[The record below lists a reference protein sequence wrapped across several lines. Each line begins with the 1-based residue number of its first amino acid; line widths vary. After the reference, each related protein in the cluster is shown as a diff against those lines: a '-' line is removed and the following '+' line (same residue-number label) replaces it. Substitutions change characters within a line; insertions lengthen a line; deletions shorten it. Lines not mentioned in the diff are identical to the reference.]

1 MICAALLL
9 GMLAAN
15 APIWAESKDRI
26 TVDDVQAELSEAYT
40 AIGKFTLQ
48 ERDDA
53 LSAVDDTLIRI
64 DGEIDLLEQR
74 ARQNWADMSQAAR
87 NRTTAVMLRLRIRRN
102 RLGEMYGA
110 LRFGADAAWND
121 LTIGLTRAW
130 QDLEAAW
137 DDAVDDAN
145 TNSEM

>member
-1 MICAALLL
+1 MICAALLS

-110 LRFGADAAWND
+110 LRFRADAAWND